1 MITMLLGESRDY
13 VGYGMRCKQCGHTIP
28 IDQMRI
34 SAHFH
39 ADMGDGGS
47 IRIQLPTLCNLN
59 THRQNVFQAICP
71 KCRGMMSIYDNV
83 IEKATQ
89 LLDMVFQESEDGKKF
104 FLVKGNVTRGADIVY
119 PHIQFMSPVPMT
131 IEQYEKADRPAIS
144 IMDGPYFI
152 KMKITRASRTTIVNH
167 KNETARDAEHLAI
180 EPVSDAIP
188 QAIHIDAS
196 DNTVEDAE
204 LLVRD
209 ATLRLILMVVRAYV
223 VANTVEMTY
232 EMTKLTVD
240 IMRYCCGIEGN
251 IIHNFNIRN
260 VLNME

>member
-1 MITMLLGESRDY
+1 MLLGESRDY

-47 IRIQLPTLCNLN
+47 IRIQLPTLSNLN
-59 THRQNVFQAICP
+59 THQNVFQAVCP

-83 IEKATQ
+83 VEKATG
-89 LLDMVFQESEDGKKF
+89 LLDMVLQESEDGKKF
-104 FLVKGNVTRGADIVY
+104 FLVEGNVTRGADIVY
-119 PHIQFMSPVPMT
+119 PYIQFMSPAPMT
-131 IEQYEKADRPAIS
+131 MDQYEKVDRPAIGV
-144 IMDGPYFI
+144 MDGPYFI
-152 KMKITRASRTTIVNH
+152 KMKITQATRATIVDH
-167 KNETARDAEHLAI
+167 KSDTPREVEHLAI

-209 ATLRLILMVVRAYV
+209 TTLRLILMVVRAYV
-223 VANTVEMTY
+223 IANTIEINY
-232 EMTKLTVD
+232 EMTKRTVD
-240 IMRYCCGIEGN
+240 VMRCCCGIEGN
-251 IIHNFNIRN
+251 IVHNFNIRK
-260 VLNME
+260 VLNMK

>member
-1 MITMLLGESRDY
+1 MLLGESRDY

-47 IRIQLPTLCNLN
+47 IRIQLPTLSNLN
-59 THRQNVFQAICP
+59 THQNVFQAVCP

-83 IEKATQ
+83 VEKATG
-89 LLDMVFQESEDGKKF
+89 LLDMVLQESEDGKKF
-104 FLVKGNVTRGADIVY
+104 FLVEGNVTRGADIVY
-119 PHIQFMSPVPMT
+119 PYIQFMSPAPMT
-131 IEQYEKADRPAIS
+131 MDQYEKVDRPAIGV
-144 IMDGPYFI
+144 MDGPYFI
-152 KMKITRASRTTIVNH
+152 KMKITQATRATIVDH
-167 KNETARDAEHLAI
+167 KSDTPREVEHLAI

-209 ATLRLILMVVRAYV
+209 TTLRLILMVVRAYV
-223 VANTVEMTY
+223 IANTIEMNY
-232 EMTKLTVD
+232 EMTKRTVD
-240 IMRYCCGIEGN
+240 VMRCCCGIEGN
-251 IIHNFNIRN
+251 IVHNFNIRK
-260 VLNME
+260 VLNMK

>member
-83 IEKATQ
+83 VEKATG
-89 LLDMVFQESEDGKKF
+89 LLDMVLQESEDGKKF
-104 FLVKGNVTRGADIVY
+104 FLVEGNVTRGADIVY

-131 IEQYEKADRPAIS
+131 IEQYEKVDRPAIS
-144 IMDGPYFI
+144 VMDGPYFI
-152 KMKITRASRTTIVNH
+152 KMKITRASRATIVNH
-167 KNETARDAEHLAI
+167 KNETARDVEHLAI

-209 ATLRLILMVVRAYV
+209 ATLRLILMAVRAYV
-223 VANTVEMTY
+223 VANTIEMNY
-232 EMTKLTVD
+232 EMTKRTLEV
-240 IMRYCCGIEGN
+240 MRCCCGIEGN